1 MRQTITDISSLK
13 IYLKLNYILLR
24 IHLISFFFKD
34 IKSKELKN
42 VKEKI
47 KKKKFRSTEEE
58 SEEQQ
63 KTVSEIA
70 VKFRFKRMILIKQV
84 QKKHNTKKI
93 IKILIFVL
101 NIKQILLHIKIYNCI
116 SYILFFKE
124 TLIFNIFNSLSH
136 PNCL

>member
-70 VKFRFKRMILIKQV
+70 VKFRFKRMI
-84 QKKHNTKKI
+84 
-93 IKILIFVL
+93 
-101 NIKQILLHIKIYNCI
+101 
-116 SYILFFKE
+116 
-124 TLIFNIFNSLSH
+124 
-136 PNCL
+136 

>member
-58 SEEQQ
+58 SEE
-63 KTVSEIA
+63 
-70 VKFRFKRMILIKQV
+70 
-84 QKKHNTKKI
+84 KHNTKKI

-101 NIKQILLHIKIYNCI
+101 NIKQILFHIKIYNCI

>member
-24 IHLISFFFKD
+24 IHLISHFFFKD

-70 VKFRFKRMILIKQV
+70 VKFRFKRMI
-84 QKKHNTKKI
+84 
-93 IKILIFVL
+93 
-101 NIKQILLHIKIYNCI
+101 
-116 SYILFFKE
+116 
-124 TLIFNIFNSLSH
+124 
-136 PNCL
+136 